1 MPIENLKIFSKIFN
15 FPIDIARSLCYN
27 EHEDKGK
34 GKTKMK
40 TLKWTGAKGNEIE
53 LRTECKITMVDDI
66 VDADGWKVNVGKKEK
81 VEAMLEVYVDG
92 KKVDSSWNIAF
103 WKIIDIGNGLK
114 RIWGIEKIAFREDRA
129 EIIGKFLSEVIEAGK
144 SEEAKE
150 AEAARAAEEKAQKIA
165 YAEKVLKAAE
175 TTVRNRDGSLMTEA
189 QAEAWK
195 KRYNDINNE
204 GGFGFVPGIITKE
217 MVDAANAILKNN

>member
-1 MPIENLKIFSKIFN
+1 MPIENLKIFSKIFD
-15 FPIDIARSLCYN
+15 FPIDNARSLCYN
-27 EHEDKGK
+27 EVKDKGK
-34 GKTKMK
+34 GKMKMK
-40 TLKWTGAKGNEIE
+40 TLKWTGVKGNEIE
-53 LRTECKITMVDDI
+53 LRAECKITMVDDI

-129 EIIGKFLSEVIEAGK
+129 EIIEKFLSEVIEAGK

-165 YAEKVLKAAE
+165 YAEKVLNAAE
-175 TTVRNRDGSLMTEA
+175 TTVRNKDGSLMTEA